1 MKKDQ
6 LAFLLGGLA
15 FGLLFGFGAYHVWYA
30 APHVDGT
37 KPFANPVAQAQA
49 SMPASG
55 PTPPAGGGSVQAP
68 MVAQINELKRQ
79 LQQDPKDFV
88 TLVRLGNLYFDVQ
101 MWDQAAGYYERAV
114 EVRPEDADVLTDL
127 GTTYRGM
134 GQPDKALDAF
144 ARASAADPR
153 HFQSLFNTVIVAGF
167 DLGQFDRA
175 EQAMQALEGLTPRPP
190 RLDELRRALDDAR
203 ARAQTGGAKS

>member
-15 FGLLFGFGAYHVWYA
+15 FGLLFGFGAYHTWYA
-30 APHVDGT
+30 SPQLGGSS
-37 KPFANPVAQAQA
+37 PFANPVTQAPA
-49 SMPASG
+49 SMP
-55 PTPPAGGGSVQAP
+55 PATGAPSPSAAQAP

-79 LQQDPKDFV
+79 LQQNPNDFA

-101 MWDQAAGYYERAV
+101 MWDQAAGFYERAV
-114 EVRPEDADVLTDL
+114 EVRPDDADVLTDL

-134 GQPDKALDAF
+134 GQPAKALDAF

-167 DLGQFDRA
+167 DLGQFERA
-175 EQAMQALEGLTPRPP
+175 EQALHKLESLSPPPP
-190 RLDELRRALDDAR
+190 RLDELRRALEDAR
-203 ARAQTGGAKS
+203 ARAQVGGGSS

>member
-15 FGLLFGFGAYHVWYA
+15 FGLLFGFGAYHAWYA
-30 APHVDGT
+30 APRVDGA
-37 KPFANPVAQAQA
+37 KPFANPVAQPQA
-49 SMPASG
+49 NMPAAG
-55 PTPPAGGGSVQAP
+55 PTTPSDGAAGQGP
-68 MVAQINELKRQ
+68 MVAQINDLKRQ
-79 LQQDPKDFV
+79 LQQDPNDFV
-88 TLVRLGNLYFDVQ
+88 ALVRLGNLYFDVQ
-101 MWDQAAGYYERAV
+101 MWTQAAGYYERAV
-114 EVRPEDADVLTDL
+114 AVRPDDADVLTDL

-144 ARASAADPR
+144 TRASAADPA
-153 HFQSLFNTVIVAGF
+153 HYQSLFNTVIVAGF

-190 RLDELRRALDDAR
+190 RLDELRRALDE
-203 ARAQTGGAKS
+203 ARAQARSGGAQS